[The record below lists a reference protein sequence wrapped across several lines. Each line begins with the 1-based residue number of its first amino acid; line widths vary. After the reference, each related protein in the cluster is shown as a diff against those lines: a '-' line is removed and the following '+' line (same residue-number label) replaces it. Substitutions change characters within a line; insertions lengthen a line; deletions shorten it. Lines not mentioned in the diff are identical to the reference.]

1 MFPFQLCVF
10 LSFQPS
16 IFPGVVSFSPGG
28 VRHPS
33 SQGFLFLEPFIQA
46 SFFVEAKRSLEK
58 LLKLFKARC
67 VFIIENQWKSK
78 VFFKPQTWEQ
88 CFWKCWWWKKQCIT
102 CDVMKLW
109 NRHECGIYINIL
121 IYYIYIYQFVL
132 LNSTFL
138 CFPETT
144 GAGHFPKWKPSIMCE
159 SSLTAVTWESY

>member
-33 SQGFLFLEPFIQA
+33 SQSFLFLEPFIQA

-67 VFIIENQWKSK
+67 VFIIENPWKSK

-121 IYYIYIYQFVL
+121 IYYIYIYINLYYWIAPFYVFQKQLVQDIF
-132 LNSTFL
+132 LNGNRRL
-138 CFPETT
+138 CVNR
-144 GAGHFPKWKPSIMCE
+144 
-159 SSLTAVTWESY
+159 L